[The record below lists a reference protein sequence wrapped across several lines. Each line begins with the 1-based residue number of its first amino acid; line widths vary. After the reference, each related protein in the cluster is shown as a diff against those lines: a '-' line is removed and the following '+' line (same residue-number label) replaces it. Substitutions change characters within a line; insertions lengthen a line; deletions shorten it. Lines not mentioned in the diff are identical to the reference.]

1 MRELELIESLERV
14 LGAGEGGG
22 PPGDGRV
29 VRWIGD
35 DAAVVRSAGYAV
47 TSIDTVVD
55 GVHFRSG
62 ELTPAEIGHRA
73 MGSALSDLAAMGAA
87 GGEAYMALA
96 LPAGLE
102 HDDALALI
110 DGAARL
116 AMACGVTIAGGDVSG
131 SSVLTVT
138 VTVVGWARDPGDLVG
153 RDGARPGDLVA
164 VTGSLGAAGAGL
176 ALLEGRARPDG
187 LGATTLRELHDRYA
201 RPEPRLAAGQALSAL
216 GATAMIDLS
225 DGLATDAVIAAS
237 EAQAQALWRL
247 RESISEAQ
255 KHEGASIKH
264 DISVPIAA
272 IPDFL
277 TRATE
282 AVTKAVPGARS
293 VSFGHVGD
301 GNLHFNF
308 SAPRGG
314 DSKAFLARWDEVQ
327 LIVHDIVRAFDGSI
341 SAEHGIGVMKVGEL
355 ARYKSHEELDVMRAL
370 KSALDPKNILNP
382 GKLVPKVRRL

>member
-87 GGEAYMALA
+87 AGEAYMALA

-201 RPEPRLAAGQALSAL
+201 RPEPRLAAGQALSTL

-225 DGLATDAVIAAS
+225 DGLATDARHLARRSGVTIELDLSALPLATGVSEVAAQLG
-237 EAQAQALWRL
+237 EDAATF
-247 RESISEAQ
+247 
-255 KHEGASIKH
+255 
-264 DISVPIAA
+264 AA
-272 IPDFL
+272 IAGEDYELCACLPAGVQAAIGGGAGPAGWMGSAGPSGTL
-277 TRATE
+277 TPRLTVIGRVRE
-282 AVTKAVPGARS
+282 GP
-293 VSFGHVGD
+293 
-301 GNLHFNF
+301 GNLEF
-308 SAPRGG
+308 AGG
-314 DSKAFLARWDEVQ
+314 A
-327 LIVHDIVRAFDGSI
+327 
-341 SAEHGIGVMKVGEL
+341 GEL
-355 ARYKSHEELDVMRAL
+355 SGYEHS
-370 KSALDPKNILNP
+370 S
-382 GKLVPKVRRL
+382 